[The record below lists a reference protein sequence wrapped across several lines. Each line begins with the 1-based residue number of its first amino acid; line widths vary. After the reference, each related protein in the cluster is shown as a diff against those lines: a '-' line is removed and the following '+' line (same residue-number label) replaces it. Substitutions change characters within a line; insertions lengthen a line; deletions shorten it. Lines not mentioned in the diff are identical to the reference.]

1 VEGSSLQW
9 KDGFIEARNAA
20 GVPQASWPQIL
31 WIIDPND
38 YLRPIVFD
46 LKEHDHF

>member
-1 VEGSSLQW
+1 LAW
-9 KDGFIEARNAA
+9 KHGFIEALNAT

-31 WIIDPND
+31 WIIDRND

-46 LKEHDHF
+46 LKEDDHF